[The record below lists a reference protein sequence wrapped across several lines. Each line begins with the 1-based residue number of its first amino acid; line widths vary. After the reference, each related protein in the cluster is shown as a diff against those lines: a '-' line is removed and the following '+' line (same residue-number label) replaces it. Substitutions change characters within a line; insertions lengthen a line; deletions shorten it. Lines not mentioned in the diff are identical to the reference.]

1 MEYRLNKVDMEVRQ
15 RIEDTTREGMIHRKK
30 ELKIDK
36 DAKDK
41 KEDKDFSDELKK
53 YKGKKKKVILVQA
66 EKIEE
71 IDVEAIK
78 YKGEENNLSRG
89 RFLDTKR

>member
-1 MEYRLNKVDMEVRQ
+1 MEYKLNKVDMEIRQ

-30 ELKIDK
+30 EIKIDK
-36 DAKDK
+36 DAKGK

-53 YKGKKKKVILVQA
+53 YKGKNKKVILVQA

-71 IDVEAIK
+71 IDVEAVR
-78 YKGEENNLSRG
+78 YKSEENSLSRG
-89 RFLDTKR
+89 RFLDVKR